1 MLQVSIQGQPANH
14 IQGFIKIGIEYQLR
28 IISFGISK
36 TKRKL
41 DFLEKEAGMD
51 SRNFYRQFMEGRLGD
66 DLKFIKW
73 AGEYETLEQLEED
86 QRELQEYN
94 NCL

>member
-1 MLQVSIQGQPANH
+1 MPQVDIEGQATDH
-14 IQGFIKIGIEYQLR
+14 MQSYIKIGIENQLR

-41 DFLEKEAGMD
+41 EFLEKEAGMD
-51 SRNFYRQFMEGRLGD
+51 SRIFYRQFMEGRLGD

-73 AGEYETLEQLEED
+73 AGEYETLEHLEED
-86 QRELQEYN
+86 QRELQELKR
-94 NCL
+94 CL

>member
-1 MLQVSIQGQPANH
+1 MPQVNIHGQATDH
-14 IQGFIKIGIEYQLR
+14 IQSFIKIGIENQLR

-41 DFLEKEAGMD
+41 ESLEKEAGMD
-51 SRNFYRQFMEGRLGD
+51 SRKFYLQFMEGRLGD

-73 AGEYETLEQLEED
+73 GGEYETLEHLEED
-86 QRELQEYN
+86 QRELQEFN
-94 NCL
+94 LCL

>member
-1 MLQVSIQGQPANH
+1 MPQVNIQGKVTDH
-14 IQGFIKIGIEYQLR
+14 IQSFIKIGIENQLR

-41 DFLEKEAGMD
+41 EALEKEEGMD
-51 SRNFYRQFMEGRLGD
+51 SSNVYRQFMEGGLGD

-73 AGEYETLEQLEED
+73 AGEYETLEHLEED
-86 QRELQEYN
+86 QRELQEFN
-94 NCL
+94 RCL

>member
-1 MLQVSIQGQPANH
+1 MQQVNVHGQATDH
-14 IQGFIKIGIEYQLR
+14 MQSFIKIGIENQLR

-41 DFLEKEAGMD
+41 ESLEKEVGMD
-51 SRNFYRQFMEGRLGD
+51 SRNFYQQFMEGRLGD

-73 AGEYETLEQLEED
+73 AGEYEALEHLEED
-86 QRELQEYN
+86 QRELQEFN
-94 NCL
+94 RCL

>member
-1 MLQVSIQGQPANH
+1 MPQLSIKERRNDH
-14 IQGFIKIGIEYQLR
+14 IQSFIKIGIEYQLR

-36 TKRKL
+36 TERKL
-41 DFLEKEAGMD
+41 ELLEKEAGMD
-51 SRNFYRQFMEGRLGD
+51 SRNFYRQFMDGRLGD

-73 AGEYETLEQLEED
+73 AGECETLEQLMKD
-86 QRELQEYN
+86 QLELQEYN